1 MKFQITRL
9 ILVVLIGVM
18 FSSCR
23 SKDGD
28 LNVFSIENDIQI
40 GETYF
45 KNIEKMGEGE
55 VLDPKENKAAYA
67 YINEIKKQ
75 IVSSPEILHQEE
87 FIWDLRIIKD
97 DSTINAFCSP
107 GGYIC
112 VYTGLIKFLNSKDQL
127 AGVLSHEIAHA
138 DLRHS
143 TEQLTKSLGLKLIL
157 SIIFGTDGGLISD
170 ATEGLAGLSFGRD
183 DETEAD
189 LKGVEY
195 LKDTPYDPAGSV
207 YFFDKMSKKGESMGR
222 LEFLSTHP
230 NPENRVQDILDKC
243 KELEI
248 EKRNQDTASYKEFLK
263 LF

>member
-1 MKFQITRL
+1 MKFSFTPLFYFLLFITL
-9 ILVVLIGVM
+9 LT
-18 FSSCR
+18 SCR

-28 LNVFSIENDIQI
+28 LNVFSVQNDIQI

-45 KNIEKMGEGE
+45 ENLEKMGEGE
-55 VLDPKENKAAYA
+55 VLDPKENKKAYE

-87 FIWDLRIIKD
+87 FVWDLRIIKD

-143 TEQLTKSLGLKLIL
+143 TEQLTKSLGVKLIL
-157 SIIFGTDGGLISD
+157 SLILGSDGGFISD

-243 KELEI
+243 KELDI
-248 EKRNQDTASYKEFLK
+248 EKRTQDTASYKEFLK